1 MLEVQKDDFLA
12 KKKQYFKP
20 DSSSLR
26 TGDIEGAQ
34 SYLPGYKYI
43 NKPNYYSVVDIEK
56 ASPQPRHKSL
66 NKPSTNLLTS
76 DIPSASPNVLQF
88 KTSRKDHNP
97 LTPVYNLASFEV
109 KPSTPPRFLRDSI
122 NIDDIEGTKPSVYS
136 KWQTR
141 NSSDVKDIFGATAKP
156 RRNLNKPDLMN
167 PKDINT
173 IEVFE
178 SKRVTNPLMPEYLC
192 RNEDNQVIVVG
203 EVEGSKPRRMVN
215 LNQAPHSRHLST
227 GDIEGATAGTKGNG
241 PIGTKLRNYLRSPNE
256 ITDIDG
262 AQAGTFK
269 KGITTV
275 RATNPLDPNYTWMT
289 EDPADIPPKPAE
301 TMTNDKFFA
310 KNTARFWGAST
321 HTSRTASS
329 TSSSVPRSTPGEIQ
343 RNAKKFFGYESAT
356 PRTLEK
362 EFEKNASKFYESQG
376 KIVQSYLPVA
386 SIYRQKPVNKVLDM
400 DSESYQDNARKFFY
414 AGTPTSPG
422 RISLDKEAKRQDIVA
437 AGSQASKRSSGLGA
451 ESEYKFALS
460 RSEIGR
466 PDITENSNQK
476 KSLSNAGKSFI
487 SS

>member
-1 MLEVQKDDFLA
+1 MFEVQKDDFLA

-20 DSSSLR
+20 DTSSLR

-34 SYLPGYKYI
+34 PYLPGYKYI
-43 NKPNYYSVVDIEK
+43 NKPNYYMVDDIEK
-56 ASPQPRHKSL
+56 ASPQPRHRSS

-76 DIPSASPNVLQF
+76 DIPNANPNVLQF

-97 LTPVYNLASFEV
+97 LTPIYNLPTFEV
-109 KPSTPPRFLRDSI
+109 KPSTPPRFIRDSI
-122 NIDDIEGTKPSVYS
+122 NIDDIEGCKPSVYS

-141 NSSDVKDIFGATAKP
+141 NTDIKDIFGATAMPK
-156 RRNLNKPDLMN
+156 RNLNKPDLMN
-167 PKDINT
+167 PKDINS

-192 RNEDNQVIVVG
+192 RNEDNQVVVIG

-215 LNQAPHSRHLST
+215 LKQVPHSRHLST

-256 ITDIDG
+256 ITDIEG

-269 KGITTV
+269 KGITTI
-275 RATNPLDPNYTWMT
+275 RATNPLDPSYTWMT
-289 EDPADIPPKPAE
+289 EDPADMPPKPAE

-329 TSSSVPRSTPGEIQ
+329 RSSSIPASTPGEIQ
-343 RNAKKFFGYESAT
+343 LNAKKFFGYESAT
-356 PRTLEK
+356 PKTLEK
-362 EFEKNASKFYESQG
+362 EFQKNAFKFYESQG
-376 KIVQSYLPVA
+376 KVVQSYLPVS
-386 SIYRQKPVNKVLDM
+386 SINRPKVQIKNVDM
-400 DSESYQDNARKFFY
+400 DTESYQDNARKFFY

-422 RISLDKEAKRQDIVA
+422 RISLDKEVRGSSG
-437 AGSQASKRSSGLGA
+437 GSQVSKRT
-451 ESEYKFALS
+451 ESEYQFALS

-466 PDITENSNQK
+466 PDGKEGSSQK